1 MKNIIVYVCRKEKT
15 MEEIYK
21 EYSKIVYSYLLSL
34 TCNAE
39 IAEELMQETFYNAVK
54 NINKFRNES
63 SIKTWLCRIAKNKWI
78 DYLKKSNRSNE
89 IAIDEIEE
97 KFIFVNSFEEE
108 FSEKE
113 NVIDLYKRIHNLDE
127 KTREVIY
134 LRIRADLSFKE
145 IGEIMGETENW
156 ARVTFYRAKVKLKEE
171 LDNE

>member
-1 MKNIIVYVCRKEKT
+1 

-21 EYSKIVYSYLLSL
+21 EYSKIVYNYLLSL
-34 TCNAE
+34 TCNSE
-39 IAEELMQETFYNAVK
+39 VAEELMQETFYNAVK

-63 SIKTWLCRIAKNKWI
+63 SMKTWLCKIAKNKWI
-78 DYLKKSNRSNE
+78 DYLKKTKGTDE
-89 IAIDEIEE
+89 ITIDEIEE
-97 KFIFVNSFEEE
+97 KFLLVNSFEEE
-108 FSEKE
+108 FSNKE
-113 NVIDLYKRIHNLDE
+113 AVIDLYKKIHNLDE

-171 LDNE
+171 FDNEQK